1 MNNTVPMTLHGY
13 WRSSCSWRV
22 RIALNLKGIEYET
35 VPVHL
40 VADGGQQHDQAH
52 RVLNPMRELPV
63 LVVGGEPIAQSV
75 AILEYL
81 EEQYQKP
88 ALLPKSR
95 FDRAKV
101 RQLVEIINSGIQ
113 PIQNLRVMQRL
124 GREFDFDKSAQRIWS
139 KGWIK
144 SGFDAF
150 SSVVGKVS
158 GNYCFGDEVS
168 LADLCLVPQ
177 LYNAR
182 RFDVDLADFSN
193 LLAIESRLARLPAFL
208 AAHPDNQPDAP

>member
-1 MNNTVPMTLHGY
+1 MTLHGY

-22 RIALNLKGIEYET
+22 RIALNLKGLEYET

-40 VADGGQQHDQAH
+40 VADGGQQHGQAH
-52 RVLNPMRELPV
+52 RSLNPMRELPV
-63 LVVGGEPIAQSV
+63 LVVGEEPIAQSV
-75 AILEYL
+75 AILEFL
-81 EEQYQKP
+81 EERYQTP
-88 ALLPKSR
+88 SLLPKSNL
-95 FDRAKV
+95 DRAKV

-124 GREFDFDKSAQRIWS
+124 GRDFDFDKSAQRSWS

-144 SGFDAF
+144 SGFEAF
-150 SSVVGKVS
+150 SSVVEKVS
-158 GNYCFGDEVS
+158 GDYCFGNTVT

-182 RFDVDLADFSN
+182 RFDVDLDEFPN
-193 LLAIESRLARLPAFL
+193 LLNIESRLSQQPAFL
-208 AAHPDNQPDAP
+208 AAHPDSQPDAP